1 MQKDISPGQLR
12 YIYREIMV
20 YPTLNLKVGNA
31 DYVAKNNILLL
42 YVDSACSIVVD
53 EHGSIVCINNYFMTR
68 NTRLLCC

>member
-1 MQKDISPGQLR
+1 MQKNISPGQLR

-42 YVDSACSIVVD
+42 YVDSACSIVVL
-53 EHGSIVCINNYFMTR
+53 ECGSVVCINNYFITR